1 VPAPTTTEKL
11 MQTFRL
17 SRDLVTFLK
26 SEATRNGQDL
36 TAYVTRILEGVRTWF
51 GLPLAATA
59 LLEADREA
67 LGLERHDYLL
77 HLLYQRSLEVRE
89 KGPGFD
95 APSTGAGKDRK
106 KK

>member
-1 VPAPTTTEKL
+1 MPAPTTTEKL

-17 SRDLVTFLK
+17 QRDLVTFLK
-26 SEATRNGQDL
+26 SEATRSGLDL

-51 GLPLAATA
+51 GLPTAATA

-67 LGLERHDYLL
+67 LELERLEYVL
-77 HLLYQRSLEVRE
+77 HLLYQRSIELRD
-89 KGPGFD
+89 KAPGFD
-95 APSTGAGKDRK
+95 APATSKDRK